1 MKQKSRWLK
10 QVKLKLSSA
19 FKRKTKDDGVKG
31 AGLFIEP
38 DGEYG
43 KAEDLAN
50 VWSLDK
56 ADSSVTEDSKKRWP
70 RLVLA
75 GSIFVI
81 IMFFVFLLLP
91 KVLPGFFKNTDI
103 ALFIEKD
110 PVLIYDDTYR
120 VVKVSASSVMS
131 EDDISSKRIT
141 QVLMNEPVHF
151 MSDDCQN
158 GYVLIRTMDNI
169 VGYVKGEDLSDD
181 MSSCEPELHLFKIV
195 VADISKRV
203 MSHASNGTL
212 ICEVTMNTV
221 LFADVKR
228 DGVYQVQ
235 LPNGENGWISSS
247 GVIELDTKK
256 NTDVVGV
263 RYFVSSVLTM
273 VNSTYLDG
281 GLTKRGI
288 SIQGLAYVSASVN
301 GIQIPRELK
310 DQINCGTEVKLE
322 YDAVTGALLMDSI
335 IPGDIVFLS
344 DPYNPN
350 SKEPYEAAI
359 CTDTGVLLMR
369 SSTGTSIKLTK
380 FNADSDLVKRIITVR
395 RVFS

>member
-1 MKQKSRWLK
+1 MKRESRFFK
-10 QVKLKLSSA
+10 QVKLKFSSV
-19 FKRKTKDDGVKG
+19 FRRKQKDDGISG
-31 AGLFIEP
+31 PSLFIEP
-38 DGEYG
+38 DGDYG

-56 ADSSVTEDSKKRWP
+56 TDSSVAEGSKKRWP
-70 RLVLA
+70 RLVIA
-75 GSIFVI
+75 GSIFVF
-81 IMFFVFLLLP
+81 IMLFVFLLLP
-91 KVLPGFFKNTDI
+91 KVLPRLFQNTDI
-103 ALFIEKD
+103 ALFVEKD

-131 EDDISSKRIT
+131 EDDITSKRIT

-151 MSDDCQN
+151 LSDDCKN

-169 VGYVKGEDLSDD
+169 VGYVKGEELSTD
-181 MSSCEPELHLFKIV
+181 MSSCEPDLHIFKIV

-221 LFADVKR
+221 LYADVKR

-247 GVIELDTKK
+247 GVIELDVNK

-263 RYFVSSVLTM
+263 RYFVSSALTM
-273 VNSTYLDG
+273 VNATYLDG

-288 SIQGLAYVSASVN
+288 SIQGLAYVSAGVN
-301 GIQIPRELK
+301 GIPIPRELK
-310 DQINCGTEVKLE
+310 DQISCGEEVKLE
-322 YDAVTGALLMDSI
+322 YDAVTGDLKVESI

-344 DPYNPN
+344 DPYKKG
-350 SKEPYEAAI
+350 STEPYEAAI

-369 SSTGTSIKLTK
+369 APTGTSIKLCK
-380 FNADSDLVKRIITVR
+380 FNADSDLVERIITVR
-395 RVFS
+395 RVFT